1 MEVATQHIVLTIPCS
16 PIWMIIVNVVALEM
30 VRTRLP
36 KSGGRRLPQ
45 GCSSSDSDPYSP
57 TGFRTSRP
65 KWKVPKFSKI
75 MSQPHPDPLG
85 CTCPSTG
92 LATIPKIAP
101 RRSLMAGPP
110 PGLSPGI
117 PTTSP
122 TSTLLS
128 DPLVET
134 LTLPTPASSPPQ
146 CGSTVRCH
154 QTHKVSFATH
164 KMDKKSV

>member
-1 MEVATQHIVLTIPCS
+1 MSTWLHWKWSERDYQGQEDAGCHRGARPQTRTPTHQQVL
-16 PIWMIIVNVVALEM
+16 
-30 VRTRLP
+30 
-36 KSGGRRLPQ
+36 KHQ
-45 GCSSSDSDPYSP
+45 GQSE
-57 TGFRTSRP
+57 
-65 KWKVPKFSKI
+65 KI
-75 MSQPHPDPLG
+75 MSQPRRHPLG
-85 CTCPSTG
+85 STCPSTG

-122 TSTLLS
+122 TSTRLS
-128 DPLVET
+128 DLLVET
-134 LTLPTPASSPPQ
+134 LTLPTPAFSPPQ

-164 KMDKKSV
+164 KMDKKTSLRFSAK